1 MKELE
6 TKFADLEVDYNAIME
21 ERRVQ
26 VRLSKMSYIMRC
38 MNGVLRFLIFS
49 LHLLVS
55 ITMLLYLASICTAVL

>member
-26 VRLSKMSYIMRC
+26 VRLSKMSYIMHC
-38 MNGVLRFLIFS
+38 MNGLSRFLIFY

-55 ITMLLYLASICTAVL
+55 ITILLY